1 MEFILKTVFDIQ
13 ASQKDELVSNL
24 DKELSSFFSERT
36 YSSMVEEINIDLY
49 CFNTP
54 FRLKHHSRPVYHED
68 KTSKVFPRDKKSDTT
83 FRMYHLLFVDIPLP
97 DEFATCSV
105 DNAVA
110 MIGDTMVKYFTEVNL
125 PVKIRKSFDKDRFV
139 ADLKAFFDSY
149 SAKQGK

>member
-1 MEFILKTVFDIQ
+1 MKIILKNVFDVNVGKKHRNNFEKMSKALQ
-13 ASQKDELVSNL
+13 SY
-24 DKELSSFFSERT
+24 FMERT
-36 YSSMVEEINIDLY
+36 YSSMLNEMVIDMI
-49 CFNTP
+49 CSIE
-54 FRLKHHSRPVYHED
+54 FRMKYRKKPVYYED
-68 KTSKVFPRDKKSDTT
+68 KLIKVDPGYSDAT

>member
-68 KTSKVFPRDKKSDTT
+68 KTSKVFPRDKKSDAT
-83 FRMYHLLFVDIPLP
+83 FRMYHL
-97 DEFATCSV
+97 
-105 DNAVA
+105 N
-110 MIGDTMVKYFTEVNL
+110 
-125 PVKIRKSFDKDRFV
+125 
-139 ADLKAFFDSY
+139 
-149 SAKQGK
+149 